1 MTTPELLSDFG
12 AVDGAVD
19 LVPASRAGAGTRRFL
34 LWDLPLRVFHWSLVA
49 AVTTAIVTG
58 ELGGAWMPWHGRAGL
73 AIVGLLVFRVVWGVV
88 GSATSRF
95 TQFAP
100 TPPRVAAYLRG
111 RWRGVGHNPLGA
123 LSVFALLALLSA
135 QAVTGLFGNDDI
147 AFAGPL
153 NHLVDDGLGSRVT
166 GWHRL
171 LADGLFVLLALH
183 VLAIAF
189 HVVVKRHRL
198 IRPMITGRQ
207 DVAPGTPLPKAT
219 RGLGRFGLLAAVS
232 LAAVAVLALAGAGES
247 PVASTP
253 SQAATAAVV
262 AKTPASAPSW

>member
-19 LVPASRAGAGTRRFL
+19 LAPASRAGARRFL

-49 AVTTAIVTG
+49 AVAAAIVTG

-73 AIVGLLVFRVVWGVV
+73 TIVGLLVFRVVWGVV

-95 TQFAP
+95 AHFAP
-100 TPPRVAAYLRG
+100 SPASVLAYLRG
-111 RWRGVGHNPLGA
+111 TWRGIGHNPLGA
-123 LSVFALLALLSA
+123 LSVFAVLSLLSL
-135 QAVTGLFGNDDI
+135 QAATGLVGNDDI

-153 NHLVDDGLGSRVT
+153 NHLVSDSFGSRAT

-183 VLAIAF
+183 ILAVAF

-198 IRPMITGRQ
+198 IRPMITGLQ
-207 DVAPGTPLPKAT
+207 DVEPGTSLPKIA
-219 RGLGRFGLLAAVS
+219 RGLGRFGLLVAVT
-232 LAAVAVLALAGAGES
+232 LAAVVVLALVGAGE
-247 PVASTP
+247 AP
-253 SQAATAAVV
+253 SVGAQPATTTTAAI
-262 AKTPASAPSW
+262 AKPTASAPSW

>member
-1 MTTPELLSDFG
+1 MTTPDLLSDFG

-19 LVPASRAGAGTRRFL
+19 RASASRAGARRFL

-73 AIVGLLVFRVVWGVV
+73 AIVGLLVFRVVWGIV

-95 TQFAP
+95 AHFAP
-100 TPPRVAAYLRG
+100 SPASVLAYLRG
-111 RWRGVGHNPLGA
+111 TWQGIGHNPLGA
-123 LSVFALLALLSA
+123 LSVFALLGLLSL
-135 QAVTGLFGNDDI
+135 QAATGLVGNDDI

-153 NHLVDDGLGSRVT
+153 NHPVSDSFGSRAT

-183 VLAIAF
+183 LLAVAF
-189 HVVVKRHRL
+189 HVIVKRHRL
-198 IRPMITGRQ
+198 IRPMITGLQ
-207 DVAPGTPLPKAT
+207 DVDPGTSLPKIR
-219 RGLGRFGLLAAVS
+219 RGLGRFGLLVAVT
-232 LAAVAVLALAGAGES
+232 LAAVVVLALVGAGE
-247 PVASTP
+247 TP
-253 SQAATAAVV
+253 TATTTTAI
-262 AKTPASAPSW
+262 AKPAASAPAW